1 MWKLKN
7 SDKIYEWKMTDY
19 LDTIWSEIIEELRQ
33 KKGTIRMRLLIVRHG
48 DPDYS
53 IDSLTEKGWK
63 EAEYLSERLSKL
75 DVKDFYV
82 SPLGR
87 AKDTASFTL
96 KKMNRTAV
104 ECDWLR
110 EFDVL
115 IDRPDVTDRQK
126 RLWDWLPQ
134 DWTQDERFY
143 QYDHWYENERLQQS
157 DAKGYYDYVTGK
169 FDKLL
174 AEHGYVREGHYYRAE
189 KPNEDTLVFFCHFG
203 LECVLLAH
211 LICASPMVLWHG
223 FCAAPSSVTT
233 VNTEERREGIASF
246 RISAFGDI
254 SHLYVYDEPPAFA
267 ARFCEMY
274 SNTDERH
281 D

>member
-1 MWKLKN
+1 
-7 SDKIYEWKMTDY
+7 
-19 LDTIWSEIIEELRQ
+19 
-33 KKGTIRMRLLIVRHG
+33 MRLLIVRHG

-87 AKDTASFTL
+87 AKDTVSFTL

-211 LICASPMVLWHG
+211 LIGASPMVLWHG

>member
-1 MWKLKN
+1 
-7 SDKIYEWKMTDY
+7 
-19 LDTIWSEIIEELRQ
+19 
-33 KKGTIRMRLLIVRHG
+33 MRLLIVRHG

-115 IDRPDVTDRQK
+115 IDCPDVTDRQK

-134 DWTQDERFY
+134 DWTQDKRFY

-174 AEHGYVREGHYYRAE
+174 AEHGYVREGHYYRVE

-211 LICASPMVLWHG
+211 LIGASPMVLWHG

-254 SHLYVYDEPPAFA
+254 SHLYVHDEPPAFA

>member
-1 MWKLKN
+1 
-7 SDKIYEWKMTDY
+7 
-19 LDTIWSEIIEELRQ
+19 
-33 KKGTIRMRLLIVRHG
+33 MRLLIVRHG

-174 AEHGYVREGHYYRAE
+174 AEHGYIREGHYYRVE

-211 LICASPMVLWHG
+211 LIGASPMVLWHG

-254 SHLYVYDEPPAFA
+254 SHLYVHDEPPAFA

>member
-1 MWKLKN
+1 
-7 SDKIYEWKMTDY
+7 
-19 LDTIWSEIIEELRQ
+19 
-33 KKGTIRMRLLIVRHG
+33 MRLLIVRHG

-143 QYDHWYENERLQQS
+143 QYDHWYENARLQQS

-174 AEHGYVREGHYYRAE
+174 AEHGYVREGHYYRVE

-211 LICASPMVLWHG
+211 LIGASPMVLWHG

-254 SHLYVYDEPPAFA
+254 SHLYVHDEPPAFA